1 MIDIQYLIKD
11 PHLFQENCRKRGVD
25 LDINQVVEAYQ
36 NRNQKLRETQSI
48 RQQQNEIATRM
59 KAKDLNVEE
68 RGLLI
73 QQGRDLKTG
82 LVEAEEA
89 LEVLEKEFHQWVM
102 KIPNMTHPQ
111 SPEGGE
117 EDFRVVS
124 SWGEPTRFSFTPLDH
139 LQLAQRHQL
148 IDFEMGALT
157 TGQKFY
163 FLKNEAVFLELGL
176 IQYALSVATRH
187 GFKAVMTPDLAKNS
201 ILEGIGFN
209 PKGPESQVYRLDE
222 HDLSLIGT
230 AEITIGGSYSDHI
243 FDSSELPLCIAG
255 ISHCFRT
262 EAGSGGRE
270 SKGLYRVHQFSKVE
284 LFVFCRPEDSEALH
298 DRILAI
304 EEEIFQGLELP
315 YRVIDIASGDLGAPA
330 YRKFDLE
337 AWMPGRG
344 PNGSY
349 GEVTST
355 SNCLDFQSRRL
366 KIRYRKSESDKPE
379 WIHTLNGTAIAN
391 SRAIVALLENGQ
403 QSDGTIH
410 LPKALHPYLPFKTI
424 G

>member
-1 MIDIQYLIKD
+1 MIDIQHLIKD

-36 NRNQKLRETQSI
+36 NRNQKLRQTQLM
-48 RQQQNEIATRM
+48 RQQQNEIAAQM
-59 KAKDLNVEE
+59 KSKDISQEL
-68 RGLLI
+68 RQSLI
-73 QQGRDLKTG
+73 QQGRELKLQ
-82 LVEAEEA
+82 LVEAEAE
-89 LEVLEKEFHQWVM
+89 LQTLEKQFHQWMLKV
-102 KIPNMTHPQ
+102 PNLTHPS

-117 EDFRVVS
+117 EDFNVVS
-124 SWGEPTRFSFTPLDH
+124 IWSEPTKFSFVPLDH
-139 LQLAQRHQL
+139 VQLSQRHDL
-148 IDFEMGALT
+148 IDFEMGAT
-157 TGQKFY
+157 VAGQKFY
-163 FLKNEAVFLELGL
+163 FLKNEAVFLELAL
-176 IQYALSVATRH
+176 MRYALDVASRH
-187 GFKAVMTPDLAKNS
+187 GFKAMMTPDLAKNS
-201 ILEGIGFN
+201 ILEGIGFT
-209 PKGPESQVYRLDE
+209 PKGPESQVYRVDE
-222 HDLSLIGT
+222 HDLSLIAT
-230 AEITIGGSYSDHI
+230 AEITIGGAYADHI
-243 FDSSELPLCIAG
+243 FETGSLPLLIAG

-284 LFVFCRPEDSEALH
+284 LFAFCTPDQSESMH
-298 DRILAI
+298 KRILAI

-355 SNCLDFQSRRL
+355 SNCLDFQARRL
-366 KIRYRKSESDKPE
+366 KIRYRSSEMEKPE
-379 WIHTLNGTAIAN
+379 WVHTLNGTAIAN
-391 SRAIVALLENGQ
+391 SRAIVAILENGQ
-403 QSDGTIH
+403 QADGSV
-410 LPKALHPYLPFKTI
+410 LMPKVLHPYLPFTKI